1 MKLLGYPSLLL
12 KTPALLYCSVTG
24 CLTKCAPYISPF
36 YANKGYHP
44 KMHLQVE
51 NNAQTIEANSFV
63 TDLRVVHNN
72 LRKVIKDAQCHYQ
85 LSVDKRRIPV
95 SKIEVVR
102 GPLTH
107 DPGAPPIASQHNFIV
122 QPLVTKE
129 WNARIF

>member
-1 MKLLGYPSLLL
+1 
-12 KTPALLYCSVTG
+12 
-24 CLTKCAPYISPF
+24 
-36 YANKGYHP
+36 
-44 KMHLQVE
+44 MHLQVE

-107 DPGAPPIASQHNFIV
+107 DPGAPPIVSQHNFIV